1 MWKEGI
7 MVWSVRHLA
16 AVVLLAGGTLAVP
29 RNSAAAEPSPKAA
42 SALVEMMKSRGL
54 EAVAAQDPANPDHFI
69 AAMLVPDVQLLVVA
83 GKAAAPDY
91 LRSQIAGRQFRDVY
105 AALYAGAVADTK
117 LFFQDMGSDGLNP
130 ASGNIDIMY
139 EHGTKQTI
147 FNGDWKAQ
155 KMSRNAYEEKQQKA
169 DAEYSRLLT
178 LLAEGLRTA
187 AGGA

>member
-1 MWKEGI
+1 

-16 AVVLLAGGTLAVP
+16 AVALLAGGTLAVP
-29 RNSAAAEPSPKAA
+29 LNSVAAEPSPKAA
-42 SALVEMMKSRGL
+42 GTLVELMKSRGL
-54 EAVAAQDPANPDHFI
+54 DAVAAQDPANPDHFV

-83 GKAAAPDY
+83 GKATAPDY
-91 LRSQIAGRQFRDVY
+91 LRAQIAGGQFRDVY

-130 ASGNIDIMY
+130 AGGNIDIMY
-139 EHGTKQTI
+139 ERGTKQTV

-155 KMSRNAYEEKQQKA
+155 KMSRSEYEQKQQKA
-169 DAEYSRLLT
+169 DAEYSRLLA
-178 LLAEGLRTA
+178 LLAERLRTA